1 MDSYFFESLMHRETY
16 GSTESI
22 NGVAIPHGNPSNVL
36 KSSITLIKNKTKLN
50 GMKWIDIIFI
60 ISIAQDDIMLSREII
75 SNIFNI
81 ISEVDIL
88 KRLKASNNHIELR
101 GILKWKI
108 TISPVS
114 IFIDEEIQDKKD
126 IINFIAKNA
135 KDEAI

>member
-1 MDSYFFESLMHRETY
+1 MHREQV

-36 KSSITLIKNKTKLN
+36 KSSITLIKNKTKI
-50 GMKWIDIIFI
+50 KWNEVGLDIIFI

-101 GILKWKI
+101 GILNGK
-108 TISPVS
+108 
-114 IFIDEEIQDKKD
+114 
-126 IINFIAKNA
+126 
-135 KDEAI
+135 